1 MTIWLVTT
9 IGRVNARLSQNFR
22 RNISGSCPAC
32 LSCAPCAAW
41 LSCGAWPVWSVMT
54 GYSYQA
60 RSVAGDDGEFGGA
73 HLPGVPEVQVQPVR
87 ARRRNLRVE
96 RDARPGLRPAIPR
109 LALRVHVQV
118 RQIPLP
124 QRDQVPV
131 RGEVGLQVGDRPAVA
146 AHGQGE
152 LAGMAGPQRAAG

>member
-32 LSCAPCAAW
+32 LSCAP
-41 LSCGAWPVWSVMT
+41 WPVWSVMT

-87 ARRRNLRVE
+87 ARRRHLRVE

-109 LALRVHVQV
+109 HALRV
-118 RQIPLP
+118 
-124 QRDQVPV
+124 
-131 RGEVGLQVGDRPAVA
+131 
-146 AHGQGE
+146 
-152 LAGMAGPQRAAG
+152 MAG